1 MKKFTKRDKEMF
13 MKGLDFAIREVAETA
28 VSMTITLPDEDGN
41 PFFGNLPSETLQKIV
56 HEIII
61 ATVKETETVLLTDK
75 NNFMDDEFELLS
87 CMSKSNAK

>member
-1 MKKFTKRDKEMF
+1 MKNFTKRDKEMF

-28 VSMTITLPDEDGN
+28 VYLTITDEDGN
-41 PFFGNLPSETLQKIV
+41 PSFGNIPSETLQKIV

-75 NNFMDDEFELLS
+75 DIFMNDIFMRIELF
-87 CMSKSNAK
+87 